1 MSGVWEEIGA
11 GREPERDLPPP
22 RPSRRRRP
30 QPGSAQAWARA
41 HRVAATGL
49 VVAAVLVAAGGRWA
63 WQRTHAPPAAQALH
77 VELDPSEYLLAGK
90 IDGSGQAEVL
100 LYLHV
105 DVAPGFTQP
114 VDLLRL
120 EGGGVRVDSSHE
132 VTGASEQF
140 AVPAN
145 LDCDQWAD
153 GHGVRAV
160 FQVGGG
166 NGPGSAVTIPL
177 DAGPNS
183 PVHAQITAPCRVFAA
198 THPLRLSAF
207 AVTFQPV
214 QPILESTWTLVN
226 RAQKPLTLDP
236 AGDTTVGGSQQLP
249 LAVLPGGPAD
259 GPTVIAPGA
268 SISVTRRFVVTSC
281 TNTADLDP
289 NGASVRMV
297 AAGAAAANG
306 ADGKAV
312 VDLPDRFVVTLMNVS
327 IDVCKGAPDPSGMSA
342 TLTFAPGP
350 PGKGTG
356 VLRVAG
362 PVRLQ
367 GPWTARLVDPSDVH
381 GALDVVSGTAVQ
393 GRQDA
398 STVALAAQWT
408 VGTCVQ
414 ADLPDHPPAQVL
426 VTVTVIRSYP
436 FLLPVTVR
444 GRTDCTPDDI
454 QG

>member
-1 MSGVWEEIGA
+1 MSEVWEEIGA

-41 HRVAATGL
+41 HKVAATAL
-49 VVAAVLVAAGGRWA
+49 VVVALIVAAGGRWA
-63 WQRTHAPPAAQALH
+63 WQHTHVPPAAQALH

-120 EGGGVRVDSSHE
+120 EGGGVRVDSSHQISG
-132 VTGASEQF
+132 TSEQF

-160 FQVGGG
+160 FQVGG

-198 THPLRLSAF
+198 SHPLRLSVF
-207 AVTFQPV
+207 SVTFQPV
-214 QPILESTWTLVN
+214 EPILETTWTMVN
-226 RAQKPLTLDP
+226 RAQEPLTLDP
-236 AGDTTVGGSQQLP
+236 AGDTTINGSAQLP

-259 GPTVIAPGA
+259 GPTLVAPGK
-268 SISVTRRFVVTSC
+268 SISVTRRIAVTSC
-281 TNTADLDP
+281 ANTADLDP
-289 NGASVRMV
+289 NGTSLRLVASGVTPTV
-297 AAGAAAANG
+297 GESG
-306 ADGKAV
+306 TAV

-327 IDVCKGAPDPSGMSA
+327 IDVCKGAPDPSGLAA
-342 TLTFAPGP
+342 TLRFAPGP
-350 PGKGTG
+350 PGKGTAT
-356 VLRVAG
+356 LRVSG

-367 GPWTARLVDPSDVH
+367 GAWSAQLADPQDLH
-381 GALDVVSGTAVQ
+381 GRLDVVRLTPVQ
-393 GRQDA
+393 GRQDT
-398 STVALAAQWT
+398 STVALVAQWT

-414 ADLPDHPPAQVL
+414 ADLPDHPPALAL
-426 VTVTVIRSYP
+426 VTVTRIRSYP
-436 FLLPVTVR
+436 FLLPVTVS
-444 GRTDCTPDDI
+444 GRTDCTPGDI